1 MNAEGTVAEVPA
13 GAARFAVVCGERDEV
28 LALRRRAVK
37 PTRTPL
43 GPRGR
48 RRGTTRARGG
58 RPTGVRALPP
68 SAATVL
74 YTRALLDLDEAM
86 AAAITDVVKGLPL
99 TPERTDAAADGAGPA
114 DPDIIRLLLKRLRG
128 LLGGL
133 HLLIRRPL
141 DVLKLVSSRVLGH
154 SEREWQR
161 QLKALGVNIDDVAA
175 PDVRQLRALWQRR
188 NLDLI
193 KTLAADKVA
202 RVEHTIRAH
211 RGARV
216 ETLAKRIAEATGTG
230 DGHARLLARDQT
242 LKLMGQVTQARHQA
256 AGVTEYVWRTSR
268 DERVRQRH
276 KELDGT
282 RQKYAEPP
290 IVDPATGRRA
300 HPGDDFQCRCTA
312 DPVLPGID

>member
-1 MNAEGTVAEVPA
+1 M
-13 GAARFAVVCGERDEV
+13 
-28 LALRRRAVK
+28 
-37 PTRTPL
+37 
-43 GPRGR
+43 
-48 RRGTTRARGG
+48 
-58 RPTGVRALPP
+58 RALPP
-68 SAATVL
+68 SAATAL
-74 YTRALLDLDEAM
+74 YTRALLDLDAAM
-86 AAAITDVVKGLPL
+86 AEAITEVVNSVPL

-114 DPDIIRLLLKRLRG
+114 DPDLLRLLLKRLRG
-128 LLGGL
+128 LLGGI
-133 HLLIRRPL
+133 HLLLRRPL
-141 DVLKLVSSRVLGH
+141 ELLKLVSSRVIGH

-161 QLKALGVNIDDVAA
+161 QLKALGVNLDDVAA
-175 PDVRQLRALWQRR
+175 PDVRQLRQLWQRR

-193 KTLAADKVA
+193 RALSVAKVE
-202 RVEHTIRAH
+202 RVERAIRAH

-276 KELDGT
+276 KELDGS
-282 RQKYAEPP
+282 RQKYSDPP
-290 IVDPATGRRA
+290 VVDEATGRRA
-300 HPGDDFQCRCTA
+300 HPSDDFQCRCTA